1 MFRISVTVRAG
12 VFLKGQCHE
21 IFCCWFFH
29 ESVFPKPLIIPL
41 GPFQIISKIRGD
53 IPSSMFAT
61 GDVIDNDGKWKKSS
75 FRKSF
80 MISFGHLW
88 VVELAYR

>member
-1 MFRISVTVRAG
+1 MFRISVTVCAG

-21 IFCCWFFH
+21 IFCCWFF
-29 ESVFPKPLIIPL
+29 SLISFPQAPDYTIRAVSNYFKN
-41 GPFQIISKIRGD
+41 RGD

-61 GDVIDNDGKWKKSS
+61 GGVGGKWKKSS